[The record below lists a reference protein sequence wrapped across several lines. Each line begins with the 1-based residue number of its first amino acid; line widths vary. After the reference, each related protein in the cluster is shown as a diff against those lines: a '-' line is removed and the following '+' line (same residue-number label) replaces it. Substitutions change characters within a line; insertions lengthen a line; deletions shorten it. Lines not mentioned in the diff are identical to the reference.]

1 MELIL
6 TERVENL
13 GQLGDIV
20 KVKGGYARN
29 FLLPQGKAILA
40 NKDNLKKFEKERSQ
54 REAENLKSKTE
65 ASKLSEEMR
74 DLNLILI
81 RSASETG
88 QLYGSVNSRD
98 IMKGIIDKGFN
109 INHQQVILDQPI
121 KELGLIK
128 VKIKLHPEIIISILL
143 NVARSLEESAIQ
155 QKTGIAVIDKPD
167 SEKNNFDDKENSR
180 IENQNSSFKA
190 KSENSKSKKLNKEE
204 DEKSESKSTKNEQH
218 DSDEV
223 L

>member
-54 REAENLKSKTE
+54 REAENLRSKTE
-65 ASKLSEEMR
+65 ASRLSEEMR

-88 QLYGSVNSRD
+88 QLYGSVNTRD

-128 VKIKLHPEIIISILL
+128 VKIKLHPEVVISILL
-143 NVARSLEESAIQ
+143 NVARTLEESVIQ
-155 QKTGIAVIDKPD
+155 QKTGIAVIDKPT
-167 SEKNNFDDKENSR
+167 SEKNNFDDKDNSF
-180 IENQNSSFKA
+180 QA
-190 KSENSKSKKLNKEE
+190 KSEDSKPKKLNKEE
-204 DEKSESKSTKNEQH
+204 DKKSESKSTKNEQH

>member
-65 ASKLSEEMR
+65 ASKLSEEMQ

-88 QLYGSVNSRD
+88 QLYGSVNTRD

-143 NVARSLEESAIQ
+143 NVARTLEESVIQ

-167 SEKNNFDDKENSR
+167 SEKNNFNDKENSKL
-180 IENQNSSFKA
+180 ENENNSFKA
-190 KSENSKSKKLNKEE
+190 KSENSKPKKLNKE
-204 DEKSESKSTKNEQH
+204 DDDKSESKSTKNEQH

-223 L
+223 S

>member
-40 NKDNLKKFEKERSQ
+40 NKDNPKKFEKERSQ

-65 ASKLSEEMR
+65 ASKLSEEMQ

-88 QLYGSVNSRD
+88 QLYGSVNTRD
-98 IMKGIIDKGFN
+98 IMKGIIEKGFN

-143 NVARSLEESAIQ
+143 NVARTLEESVIQ
-155 QKTGIAVIDKPD
+155 QKTGIAVIDKPT
-167 SEKNNFDDKENSR
+167 SEKNNFDDKDNSF
-180 IENQNSSFKA
+180 QA
-190 KSENSKSKKLNKEE
+190 KSEDSKPKKLNKEE
-204 DEKSESKSTKNEQH
+204 DKKSESKSTKNEQH